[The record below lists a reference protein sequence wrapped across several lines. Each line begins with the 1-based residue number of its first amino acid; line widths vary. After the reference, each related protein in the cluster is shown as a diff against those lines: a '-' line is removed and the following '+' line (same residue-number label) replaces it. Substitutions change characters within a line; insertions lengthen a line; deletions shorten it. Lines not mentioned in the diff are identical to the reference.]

1 MNKSVSYSLTE
12 SKKSEPFVTQEAIEQ
27 PQLYFNAKTNRWIS
41 KSCRAYREIIRD
53 RELIKRGLGPGPKQT
68 VARRRPEPERPHP
81 VPPEPEISGGASS
94 KPPEI
99 EKTKEQLEHEYQV
112 RKRDAL
118 FKRYGF

>member
-12 SKKSEPFVTQEAIEQ
+12 SKKSEPIATQEAIEQ

-53 RELIKRGLGPGPKQT
+53 RELIKRGLGPGPKQQNKQT
-68 VARRRPEPERPHP
+68 VVRRRTEPERPQP
-81 VPPEPEISGGASS
+81 DQPEPEA
-94 KPPEI
+94 PEI

>member
-12 SKKSEPFVTQEAIEQ
+12 SKKSEPIATQEAIEQ

-53 RELIKRGLGPGPKQT
+53 RELIKRGLGPGPKQQNKQT
-68 VARRRPEPERPHP
+68 VIRRQPEPERPQPDPP
-81 VPPEPEISGGASS
+81 VPEIS